1 MAQRRIV
8 TLVDDTDE
16 TPADE
21 TIALALDGVSYEID
35 LSLSNAAEL
44 RGTMKP
50 WVDSARRTG
59 GRRRRGTP
67 R

>member
-35 LSLSNAAEL
+35 LSSSNAAEL
-44 RGTMKP
+44 RETMKP

-59 GRRRRGTP
+59 GRRQRGTP
-67 R
+67 K